1 MSKRITTQD
10 RVNQLMSETLQCP
23 KCGAGIEEWFHLEHV
38 VAYRRVLSAAN
49 NVVHVFSAYNIE
61 DDAGVLNIFNI
72 ENNLKPPSFFC
83 RECRTVIPIPEGL
96 TVEFDEREG

>member
-1 MSKRITTQD
+1 MSKRNTTHD
-10 RVNQLMSETLQCP
+10 TLNQLMSETLQCP

-61 DDAGVLNIFNI
+61 DRASVLNTFNI
-72 ENNLKPPSFFC
+72 ESNLTPPASFAASA
-83 RECRTVIPIPEGL
+83 
-96 TVEFDEREG
+96 ER